1 MSVANVITSVLTD
14 TSEYVQV
21 VEPEGAAYREPAAG
35 SRTQTLAVGILKY
48 MLEERGTQGEGSAP
62 SGLWAGQTGQSP

>member
-35 SRTQTLAVGILKY
+35 SRTQTLDVRNTDNEYKKAY
-48 MLEERGTQGEGSAP
+48 FTN
-62 SGLWAGQTGQSP
+62 

>member
-1 MSVANVITSVLTD
+1 MLEVPITMSVANVITSVLTD

-35 SRTQTLAVGILKY
+35 SRTQTLDVGNTDNEYKKAY
-48 MLEERGTQGEGSAP
+48 FTN
-62 SGLWAGQTGQSP
+62 

>member
-1 MSVANVITSVLTD
+1 MLEVPITMSVANVITSVLTD

-35 SRTQTLAVGILKY
+35 SRTLTPDVLRKTN
-48 MLEERGTQGEGSAP
+48 ENN
-62 SGLWAGQTGQSP
+62 